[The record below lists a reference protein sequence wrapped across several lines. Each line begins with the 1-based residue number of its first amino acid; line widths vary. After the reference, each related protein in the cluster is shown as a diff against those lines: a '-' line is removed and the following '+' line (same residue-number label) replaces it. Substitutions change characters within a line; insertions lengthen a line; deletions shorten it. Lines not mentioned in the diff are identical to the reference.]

1 MGQRGVI
8 AHGSTRAT
16 NTPAPLG
23 AGALLAGGLAAALPA
38 ASLAHGPLA
47 EAGAR
52 GAWQQWE
59 LSPAVVLPLLAGA
72 ALYLR
77 GLVRVWGRAG
87 VGRGIRRS
95 EAAAFGTGMLV
106 LVAALMSPLDAAA
119 ASLFSL
125 HMVQH
130 LLLILVAAPLLVAGA
145 ADVAFLW
152 ALPQRWR
159 SGFGRF
165 EHRLGGWLGGRDG
178 AAGSGPVGNGSAT
191 GRLLVVLL
199 ATATLWVWHVPAL
212 YDLAVRREGVHMAEH
227 ASFLVTAL
235 LFWASVA
242 RLRPRDHLGNGLRIL
257 AVFAMALQ
265 GSMLGALIT
274 FASRPLYLSHQ
285 AVAPVVDLDPLTD
298 QQIAGLI
305 MWVPP
310 GLLYT
315 GVAAYLFVR
324 WLNAVGA
331 HSDRDRPRQLSR

>member
-1 MGQRGVI
+1 MKPARAAIVLLIWAWPAGLL
-8 AHGSTRAT
+8 AHT
-16 NTPAPLG
+16 PLG
-23 AGALLAGGLAAALPA
+23 GTG
-38 ASLAHGPLA
+38 S
-47 EAGAR
+47 R
-52 GAWQQWE
+52 SIWQQWDF
-59 LSPAVVLPLLAGA
+59 SAAVVLPLVVGA

-87 VGRGIRRS
+87 IGRGIRRR
-95 EAAAFGTGMLV
+95 EAGAFGGGMLV
-106 LVAALMSPLDAAA
+106 LVVALISPLDAAA

-130 LLLILVAAPLLVAGA
+130 LLLILIAAPLLVAGA
-145 ADVAFLW
+145 ADVALLW
-152 ALPQRWR
+152 ALPRRRR

-165 EHRLGGWLGGRDG
+165 EHRLGRWLGGREG
-178 AAGSGPVGNGSAT
+178 AANGAAT

-199 ATATLWVWHVPAL
+199 ATATLWIWHVPAL
-212 YDLAVRREGVHMAEH
+212 YDLAVRREAVHVAEH

-285 AVAPVVDLDPLTD
+285 AVAPVLDLDPLTD

-315 GVAAYLFVR
+315 GVAAYLFVH

-331 HSDRDRPRQLSR
+331 RSDRDRPRQVTR